1 MDICVIDTLNRLFIT
16 GSDSFFLWNQI
27 PKNLKRLVKKLRFL
41 CQDHFVLPILFLLT
55 LTFDRA
61 VFHGNI
67 AFSIAVLSTKK
78 NRGKYAELST
88 KRSAILK
95 FLSNVFRETYVLSVG
110 LKMKKAMSVLTSKR
124 FPLLRLK
131 PIQIL
136 Q

>member
-27 PKNLKRLVKKLRFL
+27 PKNLKRLVEKLRFL
-41 CQDHFVLPILFLLT
+41 CQDHFVLSILFLLT

-61 VFHGNI
+61 VFHENI

-78 NRGKYAELST
+78 NRGKYTELST

-131 PIQIL
+131 PIYIL